1 MPFTAIPNNVG
12 GCVYIQNM
20 GRAKGAETTSTS
32 ARFDAAVGT
41 HRGLRGHQAIVRE
54 REDADYSILIADL
67 RDQDRERAP
76 ASARILVRRLQ
87 AGDTT
92 TLQRSILWSHCV
104 GAMEIEVKETLLGGL
119 RATLADGELADIEA
133 ALSYLVSAEWNDEQT
148 KQKEEIGQALIERF
162 QHRPTLDAALGTA
175 EFHNKLIEAYTAAPH
190 SKPLAAALMEK
201 ALAYASLSER
211 VAQLLVED
219 PQLNTMAALAKV
231 YKLQS
236 NAADADVLETLAGR
250 RLRVQ
255 ADDAFAPLLGQWVEA
270 VRTRE
275 RGRGQLVEAAFTLMG
290 TRWEESDDGY
300 DGLRMVMRECL
311 QAQEFPTE
319 ARAALEVRTADG
331 RVTPL
336 ALEVIAAAAA
346 NPQIAEVRWALGE
359 TLARLPEEN
368 RKQTQVLDLAQIF
381 ERDCAHAFEARAQN
395 PNVALIK
402 TASFLPYEER
412 EQLAKAALYQPYQT
426 RIRDIGLRAGRAYA
440 QGLLSGHNPNAAAY
454 TVILDDVADL
464 LGEYAAKDSRLLG
477 LFEDYDIRAWEKKVG
492 RRRLRNAF
500 KDPQTLSAVYRA
512 QLQKRAVDRVGGPES
527 LMEVSPGEFAHRV
540 VETLVIHKR
549 KD

>member
-1 MPFTAIPNNVG
+1 
-12 GCVYIQNM
+12 
-20 GRAKGAETTSTS
+20 
-32 ARFDAAVGT
+32 
-41 HRGLRGHQAIVRE
+41 
-54 REDADYSILIADL
+54 
-67 RDQDRERAP
+67 
-76 ASARILVRRLQ
+76 
-87 AGDTT
+87 
-92 TLQRSILWSHCV
+92 
-104 GAMEIEVKETLLGGL
+104 
-119 RATLADGELADIEA
+119 
-133 ALSYLVSAEWNDEQT
+133 
-148 KQKEEIGQALIERF
+148 
-162 QHRPTLDAALGTA
+162 
-175 EFHNKLIEAYTAAPH
+175 
-190 SKPLAAALMEK
+190 
-201 ALAYASLSER
+201 
-211 VAQLLVED
+211 
-219 PQLNTMAALAKV
+219 
-231 YKLQS
+231 
-236 NAADADVLETLAGR
+236 
-250 RLRVQ
+250 
-255 ADDAFAPLLGQWVEA
+255 
-270 VRTRE
+270 
-275 RGRGQLVEAAFTLMG
+275 MG

-440 QGLLSGHNPNAAAY
+440 QGLLSGHNPNTAAY